1 MCANAP
7 TRISLDEALSELL
20 AGPARS
26 VFVAPS
32 PQSGAWNDVTELV
45 PRHEPI
51 AARVA
56 ALAAGALA
64 AGALAI
70 GVFAI
75 ARLAIGKLAVRDARF
90 RKVTIDELTVKRLRV
105 LEDRDSARLSARP
118 GFSDNAEQH

>member
-1 MCANAP
+1 MRQRELAS
-7 TRISLDEALSELL
+7 TSLSELWL
-20 AGPARS
+20 VLRVA

-32 PQSGAWNDVTELV
+32 PQSGGWVDMTELV

-51 AARVA
+51 AVRVA

-70 GVFAI
+70 GVLAI

-90 RKVTIDELTVKRLRV
+90 RSVTIDELTVRRLRV
-105 LEDRDSARLSARP
+105 LEDGNTARLSARR